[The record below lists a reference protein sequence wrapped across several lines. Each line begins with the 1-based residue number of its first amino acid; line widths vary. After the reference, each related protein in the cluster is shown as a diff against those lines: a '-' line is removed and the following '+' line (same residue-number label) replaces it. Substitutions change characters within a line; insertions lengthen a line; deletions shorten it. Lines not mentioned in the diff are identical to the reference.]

1 MYGLMIVM
9 LMGGGFMPQ
18 PSGPLPIFHGPDL
31 SQPNVEYNFWCDGNR
46 CDDHDIKGYIK
57 SVDADGTITWYT
69 TEEQIDLDISSLED
83 WQIIRYTASEMSEL
97 DIVPEDCTTEEEQNG
112 VCGFGI
118 RP

>member
-18 PSGPLPIFHGPDL
+18 LSGPLPIFHGPDL

-57 SVDADGTITWYT
+57 SVDADGTITW
-69 TEEQIDLDISSLED
+69 LED

-112 VCGFGI
+112 ICGFGI